1 VIHHTGD
8 RAVARVSAGRL
19 RTFPLVALN
28 VGGLALVLLGSH
40 LQGQWFFRVVRQR
53 PSQSIVMVG
62 QFSCQPLWLGV
73 RQEQESDTFGDSVR
87 TLY

>member
-1 VIHHTGD
+1 
-8 RAVARVSAGRL
+8 
-19 RTFPLVALN
+19 
-28 VGGLALVLLGSH
+28 
-40 LQGQWFFRVVRQR
+40 VV
-53 PSQSIVMVG
+53 MAG